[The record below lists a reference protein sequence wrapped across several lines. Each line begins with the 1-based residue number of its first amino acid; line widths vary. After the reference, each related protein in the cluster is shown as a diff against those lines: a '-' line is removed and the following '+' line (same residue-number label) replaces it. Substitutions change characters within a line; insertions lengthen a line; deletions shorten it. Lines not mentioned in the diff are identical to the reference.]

1 MSVGGPIL
9 SKMDAVVWALFGILA
24 AFSLGILGL
33 LSAQHGRFDAR
44 LDSMNA
50 RIDGLSDRIDQLG
63 RDLRQDLREEIR
75 SVVAAIEGRVERHE
89 RERHAT

>member
-1 MSVGGPIL
+1 VAHPLAGYAAAAAGLRPRRLTGG
-9 SKMDAVVWALFGILA
+9 SHVSGI
-24 AFSLGILGL
+24 G
-33 LSAQHGRFDAR
+33 
-44 LDSMNA
+44 
-50 RIDGLSDRIDQLG
+50 GLSDRIDQLG